1 MKCHAHVVACGFLL
15 VAVTTSAACVDSI
28 GGPAGGPAEPLFD
41 EFTPTWT
48 TASWTG
54 GAIGSPNDRRDEEAT
69 QWKGSICPV
78 SSVILSNHTEGS
90 VLQIINNCTITVTY
104 ALCVTAGSLPQPQ
117 FGLNLCAPDPFDT
130 PLSRLTFKTINP
142 GPLGDFINSTQNLSI
157 QLFFCSDQMQLTA
170 PPVRCFG

>member
-1 MKCHAHVVACGFLL
+1 MKQYAASILGGFLL
-15 VAVTTSAACVDSI
+15 FAVTTFAACEGSTSS
-28 GGPAGGPAEPLFD
+28 PNQPLFD

-48 TASWTG
+48 TASWSG
-54 GAIGSPNDRRDEEAT
+54 GAKGSPNERRDEEAT
-69 QWKGSICPV
+69 QWKGSICPA

-104 ALCVTAGSLPQPQ
+104 ALCVTSGSLSQPQ
-117 FGLNLCAPDPFDT
+117 FGLDVCAQDPFDT

-157 QLFFCSDQMQLTA
+157 QLFFCSNEMQLTS
-170 PPVRCFG
+170 PDVLCIG